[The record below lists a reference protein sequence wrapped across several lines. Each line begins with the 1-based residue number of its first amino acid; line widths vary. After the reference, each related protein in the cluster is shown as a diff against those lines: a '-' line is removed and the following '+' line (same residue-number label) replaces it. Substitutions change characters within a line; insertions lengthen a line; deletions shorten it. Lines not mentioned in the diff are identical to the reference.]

1 MSAKWQVLLALSR
14 LTPLNPCLSLNFASK
29 WLKFSSLSAGK
40 QVRKGQRLDDSLRF
54 VKAKCFK
61 QIADNEV
68 LLALQASCKGK
79 NKPLQVRKIYGKSQ
93 NRCRPPPPTQKNPQT
108 RARLLQRETQTLSQ
122 GKRAVRT
129 LACLCLPRQTPQE
142 A

>member
-1 MSAKWQVLLALSR
+1 MLAKWQVLLALSR

-68 LLALQASCKGK
+68 LLALQASCKAK
-79 NKPLQVRKIYGKSQ
+79 TSPYK
-93 NRCRPPPPTQKNPQT
+93 
-108 RARLLQRETQTLSQ
+108 
-122 GKRAVRT
+122 
-129 LACLCLPRQTPQE
+129 
-142 A
+142 